1 MTNGYRAQKQA
12 QTNLSITPMAK
23 GVHQAPGTGTIA
35 FPGEKKKCSSSVLS
49 SPQKENM
56 CLHPHIHEL
65 CNCGQKTNCKHFR
78 NHCGINFINSRVFFF
93 FFNQDTHVTEIN
105 VCLLSASFSN
115 HDLYPEQ
122 CFPREMCAMLEM
134 T

>member
-35 FPGEKKKCSSSVLS
+35 FPGEKKNAVHLCYLHHRKKTCVYTHTYMSSVTVDKKQTVNTSEITVESISLTA
-49 SPQKENM
+49 E
-56 CLHPHIHEL
+56 
-65 CNCGQKTNCKHFR
+65 
-78 NHCGINFINSRVFFF
+78 FFF